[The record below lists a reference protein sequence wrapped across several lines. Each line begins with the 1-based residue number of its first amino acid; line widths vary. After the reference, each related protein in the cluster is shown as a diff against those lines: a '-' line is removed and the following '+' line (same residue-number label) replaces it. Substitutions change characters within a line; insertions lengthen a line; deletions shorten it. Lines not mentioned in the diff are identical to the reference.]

1 MQCAQ
6 ARPTRPRHGIGA
18 HPGAAFAEY
27 VVVLLLVAV
36 IASAAT
42 YSLGRPFVDYF
53 RFAQMVLGLPFP

>member
-1 MQCAQ
+1 MSD
-6 ARPTRPRHGIGA
+6 RRNRRNLLTNTS
-18 HPGAAFAEY
+18 GAAFAEY